1 MTQMIFKLYWVSIH
15 LTLSVPDEGF
25 FFQKRIMHI
34 KFDIFVVINTLL
46 ECKDSRFFILT
57 NQNVKTPY
65 YKIQY
70 WIFNIKFDSENLND
84 EQHWFH
90 WQNREWIQV
99 FANLVFRM
107 SMCMYKE
114 M

>member
-25 FFQKRIMHI
+25 FFFFQKRVMHI

-70 WIFNIKFDSENLND
+70 
-84 EQHWFH
+84 
-90 WQNREWIQV
+90 
-99 FANLVFRM
+99 
-107 SMCMYKE
+107 
-114 M
+114 